1 MEELDLKELFNIFW
15 SRKIQIGI
23 IIAIFL
29 VIGFIYTFVFVK
41 PDYASTT
48 TVILAQSTTTT
59 PGTDNGSDTITAND
73 LTLNQKLVST
83 YSELIKSPRILSEV
97 ISNLHLSKSE
107 EALKGSITVSA
118 VEDTQLIQ
126 IRVTDAEPETAKR
139 IAEEIARVFIEQ
151 VANGVYKI
159 NNVQVWDAAEVPTEP
174 YNISH
179 AKDLVIFLFIGIVL
193 GVVYALIANMLDTTV
208 KSKEEIE
215 KKLGL
220 SVLTTIPIC
229 DFDLSMKT
237 VSKGGRK

>member
-1 MEELDLKELFNIFW
+1 M
-15 SRKIQIGI
+15 
-23 IIAIFL
+23 
-29 VIGFIYTFVFVK
+29 
-41 PDYASTT
+41 
-48 TVILAQSTTTT
+48 
-59 PGTDNGSDTITAND
+59 
-73 LTLNQKLVST
+73 
-83 YSELIKSPRILSEV
+83 
-97 ISNLHLSKSE
+97 
-107 EALKGSITVSA
+107 KGSITVSA
-118 VEDTQLIQ
+118 VEDTDLIQ

-139 IAEEIARVFIEQ
+139 IAEEITRVFIEQ

>member
-23 IIAIFL
+23 IIAICF

-48 TVILAQSTTTT
+48 TVILAQSGTTTT
-59 PGTDNGSDTITAND
+59 GTDNSETITAND

-83 YSELIKSPRILSEV
+83 YSELLTSPRILSEV
-97 ISNLHLSKSE
+97 ITNLRIDRTENS
-107 EALKGSITVSA
+107 LKNSITVSA
-118 VEDTQLIQ
+118 VEDTDLIQ
-126 IRVTDAEPETAKR
+126 IRVTDANPETAKR
-139 IAEEIARVFIEQ
+139 IAEEVARVFIEQ

-159 NNVQVWDAAEVPTEP
+159 NNVQVWDEAEVPTAP
-174 YNISH
+174 YNINH
-179 AKDLVIFLFIGIVL
+179 VKDLVIFLFIGIVI

-237 VSKGGRK
+237 ISKGGRK

>member
-118 VEDTQLIQ
+118 VEDTDLIQ

-179 AKDLVIFLFIGIVL
+179 TKDLVIFLFIGIVL
-193 GVVYALIANMLDTTV
+193 GVVYALITNMLDTTV

>member
-59 PGTDNGSDTITAND
+59 PGTDNGSDTITFND

-118 VEDTQLIQ
+118 VEDTDLIQ

>member
-29 VIGFIYTFVFVK
+29 VIGFIYTFAFVK

-118 VEDTQLIQ
+118 VEDTDLIQ

>member
-48 TVILAQSTTTT
+48 TVILAQSAATST
-59 PGTDNGSDTITAND
+59 GTDNSDTITAND

-83 YSELIKSPRILSEV
+83 YSELLTSPRILSEV
-97 ISNLHLSKSE
+97 ITNLRIDRT
-107 EALKGSITVSA
+107 EASLKNSITVSA
-118 VEDTQLIQ
+118 VEDTDLIQ
-126 IRVTDAEPETAKR
+126 IRVTDSNPETAKR
-139 IAEEIARVFIEQ
+139 IAEEISRVFIEQ

-159 NNVQVWDAAEVPTEP
+159 NNVQVWDAAEVPTAP
-174 YNISH
+174 YNINH
-179 AKDLVIFLFIGIVL
+179 GKDLVIFLFIGIVIS
-193 GVVYALIANMLDTTV
+193 VVYALIANMLDTTV

-215 KKLGL
+215 KKMGL